1 MHHSKGSTDID
12 LEALFEYIFI
22 RDRKFQT
29 EALIVQGGAD
39 MLKDDPL
46 SRLEMT
52 NNCLWKVLSKLALLA
67 PKLLLTS
74 GGG

>member
-1 MHHSKGSTDID
+1 
-12 LEALFEYIFI
+12 
-22 RDRKFQT
+22 
-29 EALIVQGGAD
+29 

-74 GGG
+74 GGGYNPGLFQGFGLAFGPYLMILNRHLYILTRVGD